1 MCTKLGNWKS
11 IQSFLKKKKIPHG
24 GGIGWDKNK
33 THPTARRFNNSSF
46 CEWST
51 EMIQGSIRVS
61 KHFKSSSDRYLS
73 HHYNISWQRHAR
85 FNTSDEDNASL
96 GSETHTQHI
105 TQISPK
111 WHFSSTCPQ
120 WKQLFIARWVLRR
133 VISPITWGLGANHR
147 LHVVISD

>member
-1 MCTKLGNWKS
+1 MHTKVGTEKVS
-11 IQSFLKKKKIPHG
+11 SFLKKKIPYG
-24 GGIGWDKNK
+24 GGIGWDKTKPYWTAWHFNK
-33 THPTARRFNNSSF
+33 SSF

-85 FNTSDEDNASL
+85 FNTAQEDNASL
-96 GSETHTQHI
+96 SSETHT
-105 TQISPK
+105 TQMSPE
-111 WHFSSTCPQ
+111 WHFSSTCHQ

-133 VISPITWGLGANHR
+133 VISPITWGLGVNHR
-147 LHVVISD
+147 LHVVIPD